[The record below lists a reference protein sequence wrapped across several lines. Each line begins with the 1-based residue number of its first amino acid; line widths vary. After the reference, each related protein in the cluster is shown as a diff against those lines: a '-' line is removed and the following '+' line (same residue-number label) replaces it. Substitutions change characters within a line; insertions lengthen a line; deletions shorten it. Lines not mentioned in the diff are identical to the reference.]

1 MHKLRDRLLENR
13 TLHAGDARDARF
25 RERSNKFPHGMQVEA
40 IYETAKI
47 QQFWE
52 LHDLVKRDRYL
63 LMAVF
68 IATSKC

>member
-1 MHKLRDRLLENR
+1 MHKLCDRLLENR
-13 TLHAGDARDARF
+13 TLPVMHARF
-25 RERSNKFPHGMQVEA
+25 RERSNKFPHGIQIEA